1 MKTCIFEFQCINFT
15 KTWSTEEWVD
25 TVCITEPCTPLY
37 TTLQVDYALGAPER
51 RMRVKFSLNCI

>member
-15 KTWSTEEWVD
+15 KTWSTEECVD

-37 TTLQVDYALGAPER
+37 PTLQVHYALGAPE
-51 RMRVKFSLNCI
+51 